1 MTLTLGINIS
11 HMSSACLL
19 RNGRL
24 VYALAEERLNRVKS
38 SAAFPRLSI
47 ERILHDNGITGGD
60 LDEVAVGTLCERFEP
75 DLAAEEEYRPLI
87 RIAGEASRI
96 LPLNLIGG
104 RLPRYLYRTA
114 VGSYRTRE
122 TRRKYGSF
130 WLRHGIDPGRIRF
143 YDHHLSHAA
152 TAAFLNPWPGEDTL
166 VFTCDGLGDGLS
178 ATVST
183 YRGGELTREVEV
195 SSVHSIGSFYSRV
208 TRLLGLK
215 PWEEENKVMGL
226 AGYVRDGDAEDLRNE
241 FRRFYRTSG
250 RGFENRLGLIG
261 SSLMR
266 FLNKKYGSRR
276 FDRVAWAA
284 QRLAEDLLVE
294 WVRRNI
300 RETGIRRVAL
310 AGGVF
315 LNVKV
320 NGAISRLD
328 EVDDLFIFPS
338 AGDESVA
345 VGAALLA
352 HSDSCRER
360 GADPQW
366 DPLGALYLGP
376 SFDEELERLPETLG
390 SRYRVSTPEKINQA
404 VAELLAEGE
413 IVARFAGRLEFGP
426 RALGNRSIL
435 ADPSRVETMNRVN
448 RMIKMR
454 DFWMPF
460 APVILESAAPRYLVN
475 PKNLTSH
482 YMVNAFETTP
492 GAGHH
497 IGAACHPFDRT
508 CRPQI
513 LVRDF
518 NPGFH
523 DLLTRFSNI
532 RGIGALLNT
541 SLNLHGMPMAASPRD
556 LAAVLDG
563 SGIRFAAAGGFLV
576 EKREPAPG
584 RTRSASGAAL

>member
-1 MTLTLGINIS
+1 
-11 HMSSACLL
+11 MSSASLL
-19 RNGRL
+19 RNGKL
-24 VYALAEERLNRVKS
+24 VYAVAEERLNRVKS

-47 ERILHDNGITGGD
+47 ERIFRDNGITGRD
-60 LDEVAVGTLCERFEP
+60 LDGVAVGTLCERFEP
-75 DLAAEEEYRPLI
+75 DLATEEEYRLLI
-87 RIAGEASRI
+87 KIAGEASRFV
-96 LPLNLIGG
+96 PLNLIGG
-104 RLPRYLYRTA
+104 PLPRYVYRNA

-122 TRRKYGSF
+122 TRRKYASF
-130 WLRHGIDPGRIRF
+130 WRRRHIDPAKIRF
-143 YDHHLSHAA
+143 FDHHLCHAA
-152 TAAFLNPWPGEDTL
+152 TAAFLNPRPDEDTL

-183 YRGGELTREVEV
+183 CRGGELVREVEV

-226 AGYVRDGDAEDLRNE
+226 AGYVRDEDAEDLHRE
-241 FRRFYRTSG
+241 FSRFYRTAG
-250 RGFENRLGLIG
+250 RGFENRTGLIG
-261 SSLMR
+261 SALMR
-266 FLNKKYGSRR
+266 FLVKRYGARR

-284 QRLAEDLLVE
+284 QRLIEDLLTE

-300 RETGIRRVAL
+300 RETGIRRIAL

-315 LNVKV
+315 LNIKV
-320 NGAISRLD
+320 NSAISRMD
-328 EVDDLFIFPS
+328 EVDDIFIFPS

-352 HSDSCRER
+352 YKDSCRER
-360 GADPQW
+360 GVFPRW
-366 DPLGALYLGP
+366 EPLGDLYLGP
-376 SFDEELERLPETLG
+376 SFDAELDRLPQILG
-390 SRYRVSTPEKINQA
+390 AAYRVSKPAEINQA

-435 ADPSRVETMNRVN
+435 ADPSRIETMNRVN
-448 RMIKMR
+448 RLIKMR

-460 APVILESAAPRYLVN
+460 APVILDSAALRYLVN

-482 YMVNAFETTP
+482 YMVNAFETTA

-508 CRPQI
+508 CRPQV
-513 LVRDF
+513 LVSDF

-523 DLLTRFSNI
+523 DLLARFSRI

-556 LAAVLDG
+556 LAVVLDG
-563 SGIRFAAAGGFLV
+563 SGIRFAAAGGYLV
-576 EKREPAPG
+576 EKREPA
-584 RTRSASGAAL
+584 RDRSMSPSDATL